1 MCVDGFVKSLILTI
15 VLVAFATPAGGQS
28 RQVIGYA
35 GVLGEWELIATVT
48 ESASWWTREFTGP
61 LGMTHVGICTQE
73 GPERKTG
80 EIRIRISSLISSMKA
95 TLLIDGLE
103 CAYSATWS
111 DPYRGVMDCP
121 GRRAVPLV
129 LWLK

>member
-1 MCVDGFVKSLILTI
+1 VDGFVRSFVLTT
-15 VLVAFATPAGGQS
+15 VLVALVTTAGGQS

-48 ESASWWTREFTGP
+48 ENASWWTREFTGP
-61 LGMTHVGICTQE
+61 LAMTHVGICTQD

-80 EIRIRISSLISSMKA
+80 EIRIRISSVFSSMKA
-95 TLLIDGLE
+95 TLLVDGLE

-129 LWLK
+129 FWLK

>member
-1 MCVDGFVKSLILTI
+1 MDGFVRSFVLTI
-15 VLVAFATPAGGQS
+15 VLVALATPAGGQS

-48 ESASWWTREFTGP
+48 ENASWWTREFSGP
-61 LGMTHVGICTQE
+61 LAMTHVGICTQD
-73 GPERKTG
+73 GPEQKTG
-80 EIRIRISSLISSMKA
+80 EIRIRISSLSMKA
-95 TLLIDGLE
+95 TLLIDGFE

-111 DPYRGVMDCP
+111 DAYRGVMDCP

>member
-1 MCVDGFVKSLILTI
+1 V
-15 VLVAFATPAGGQS
+15 TPAGGQS

-48 ESASWWTREFTGP
+48 ENVLWWTREFTGP
-61 LGMTHVGICTQE
+61 LAITHVGICAQD

-80 EIRIRISSLISSMKA
+80 EIRIRISSLFSTMKA

-111 DPYRGVMDCP
+111 DAYRGVMDCP
-121 GRRAVPLV
+121 GRRAVPLTV
-129 LWLK
+129 WFK